1 VTAIAVL
8 LRGGGALLLMSAWTG
23 TGPLEAARKAVS

>member
-8 LRGGGALLLMSAWTG
+8 LLGAGALLLMSAWTG
-23 TGPLEAARKAVS
+23 TGPIEAAQQAVS